1 MVDES
6 RLRCPKCPKS
16 RGRGVPE
23 DRWVPKR
30 RLGSVVCLLAQEK
43 IGLEPTG
50 FWRAGVWL
58 VWLAW
63 FAWIGLGLAR
73 RTWVKETRHSLD
85 WGGAGAGS
93 EIVPVCGC
101 TNLLDL
107 TGLNW
112 A

>member
-58 VWLAW
+58 VWTGWPGLAW
-63 FAWIGLGLAR
+63 DWPGVPGS
-73 RTWVKETRHSLD
+73 KRHGTH
-85 WGGAGAGS
+85 WTGGAGAGS
-93 EIVPVCGC
+93 EIVPVCVVAL
-101 TNLLDL
+101 NLLDL